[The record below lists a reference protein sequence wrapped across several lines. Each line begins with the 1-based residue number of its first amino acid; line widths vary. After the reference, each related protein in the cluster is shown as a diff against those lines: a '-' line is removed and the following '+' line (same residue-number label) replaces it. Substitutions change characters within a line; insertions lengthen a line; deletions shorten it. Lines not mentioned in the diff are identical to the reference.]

1 MIEFSFSCVACAFGF
16 PLVNDSI
23 LQQAIYQ
30 AQLTVGTSIRNP
42 SSCHLPWSAGSRSA
56 HSQRSIS
63 SHCPCCSS
71 PKQSRS
77 LFELGLVETGPASRA
92 RTCFLGGVVT
102 LMMAD
107 KGLKIHMA
115 ICTDVE
121 GSLASRYAYSCVP
134 SDRSHGALFNHSG
147 GWPLGSQYNN
157 PASI

>member
-1 MIEFSFSCVACAFGF
+1 MTAYFSR
-16 PLVNDSI
+16 PSI
-23 LQQAIYQ
+23 KHLE
-30 AQLTVGTSIRNP
+30 LTVGTSIRNP
-42 SSCHLPWSAGSRSA
+42 SRCHLPWSAGSRSA

-63 SHCPCCSS
+63 SHCPRCSS

-134 SDRSHGALFNHSG
+134 SNRSHGALFNHSG